1 MDPRPPDM
9 HSGDMGKSDLM
20 DRVTTDLSRGHT
32 HPAIQRMHSL
42 VAAHPT
48 DLDLRRRLAAIY
60 RATGNAVEA
69 GRWSYLDDNAAADEL
84 AAFELRFPPH
94 RRLDALRWPVG
105 APAPTD
111 VSRERLAPLLAVAT
125 TPTAPAAVSRKG
137 SRLQTAAAVGTLGV
151 LSGLA
156 IIGGRTVAEWIF

>member
-1 MDPRPPDM
+1 
-9 HSGDMGKSDLM
+9 MGKSDLM

-32 HPAIQRMHSL
+32 YPAIQRMHSL

-69 GRWSYLDDNAAADEL
+69 GRWSYLDDDAEPAEL
-84 AAFELRFPPH
+84 EAFEGRYPAH
-94 RRLDALRWPVG
+94 RRLDALRWPNG

-111 VSRERLAPLLAVAT
+111 VSRVRLAPLLAAS
-125 TPTAPAAVSRKG
+125 APAPKPKTRRG
-137 SRLQTAAAVGTLGV
+137 SRLQTAAAVATLAA
-151 LSGLA
+151 LSALVIVGA
-156 IIGGRTVAEWIF
+156 RTALDWIF

>member
-1 MDPRPPDM
+1 
-9 HSGDMGKSDLM
+9 MGKSDLM

-32 HPAIQRMHSL
+32 YPAIQRMHSL

-69 GRWSYLDDNAAADEL
+69 GRWSYLDDIAEPEEL
-84 AAFELRFPPH
+84 EAFEARYPAH
-94 RRLDALRWPVG
+94 RRLDALRWPTG

-111 VSRERLAPLLAVAT
+111 ISRVRLAPLLAAASAQ
-125 TPTAPAAVSRKG
+125 APKPNPRRG
-137 SRLQTAAAVGTLGV
+137 SRLQTAAAVAALVALSTLV
-151 LSGLA
+151 V
-156 IIGGRTVAEWIF
+156 IGARTALDWIF

>member
-1 MDPRPPDM
+1 
-9 HSGDMGKSDLM
+9 MGKSDLM

-32 HPAIQRMHSL
+32 YPAIQRMHSL

-69 GRWSYLDDNAAADEL
+69 GRWSYLDDIAEPEEL
-84 AAFELRFPPH
+84 EAFEARYPAH
-94 RRLDALRWPVG
+94 RRLDALRWPTG

-111 VSRERLAPLLAVAT
+111 ISRVRLAPLLA
-125 TPTAPAAVSRKG
+125 
-137 SRLQTAAAVGTLGV
+137 AAA
-151 LSGLA
+151 SA
-156 IIGGRTVAEWIF
+156 QSPKPNPAEDPVCRPRPPSRHWWHCPHWWSSVPGPRWTGSSSAEPRY